1 MHIDSIKLRNYRN
14 YKQCNI
20 NLGSKLNVFVGD
32 NAQGKTNL
40 LESIFFA
47 SIGKSPRTN
56 KEKDVLLWGEKQ
68 ANIDIEV
75 IKKFSKS
82 RISMFILR
90 NDKKTIK
97 INNIPIRK
105 IGDLMG
111 ELVVVYFSP
120 DEIKL
125 VKEAPNDRRRFM
137 DIDISQMDKNYFY
150 LLLRYEKILNQRNKL
165 LKETQNFDVLKRTI
179 SIWDEQLS
187 KIASKIILT
196 RLNFVQKLNEYANEI
211 HKKITDGKENIF
223 LSYQGVHCNNEEL
236 IEKKIAEELLNN
248 LEKDFNLKYTTIGP
262 HRDDIKITIND
273 IDIRNFGSQGQQ
285 RLATLTIK
293 LAELKLFKEEIGEN
307 PILLLDDVLSELDEN
322 RQKQFLLQ
330 IKDIQTILTCTNF
343 PYPLEKQDKLFF
355 IKNGCIV
362 M

>member
-165 LKETQNFDVLKRTI
+165 LKEAQNFDVLKRTI

-187 KIASKIILT
+187 KIASKIVLT

-223 LSYQGVHCNNEEL
+223 LSYQGVHCYNEEL
-236 IEKKIAEELLNN
+236 IEEKIAEELLNN

>member
-56 KEKDVLLWGEKQ
+56 KEKDVLLWSEKQ

-211 HKKITDGKENIF
+211 HKKITDGKENIS
-223 LSYQGVHCNNEEL
+223 LSYQGVHCYNEEL

>member
-165 LKETQNFDVLKRTI
+165 LKEAQNFDVLKRTI

-187 KIASKIILT
+187 KIASKIVLT

-223 LSYQGVHCNNEEL
+223 LSYQGVHCYNEEL
-236 IEKKIAEELLNN
+236 IEEKIAEELLNN

-355 IKNGCIV
+355 IKNGCII

>member
-1 MHIDSIKLRNYRN
+1 MYIKTIRLQNYRN

-20 NLGSKLNVFVGD
+20 TLGSKLNVFVGD

-75 IKKFSKS
+75 IKKFNKTK
-82 RISMFILR
+82 ITMFVLR

-165 LKETQNFDVLKRTI
+165 LKETQNYEILKRTI
-179 SIWDEQLS
+179 SIWNEQLS
-187 KIASKIILT
+187 KIASKIIMK
-196 RLNFVQKLNEYANEI
+196 RLNFINKLNEYASSV
-211 HKKITDGKENIF
+211 HKQITFNKENIS
-223 LSYQGVHCNNEEL
+223 LSYQGIYCESEEQT
-236 IEKKIAEELLNN
+236 EQKILTELSNN

-285 RLATLTIK
+285 RLTTLTIK
-293 LAELKLFKEEIGEN
+293 LAELRLFKEEIGES

-343 PYPLEKQDKLFF
+343 PYPLENQDKRFL
-355 IKNGCIV
+355 IKNGSIIV
-362 M
+362 

>member
-1 MHIDSIKLRNYRN
+1 MFIKNVRLKNYRN
-14 YKQCNI
+14 YKYCDI
-20 NLGSKLNVFVGD
+20 NLNSGLNVFIGD

-56 KEKDVLLWGEKQ
+56 KEKDVIFWGETQ

-75 IKKFSKS
+75 IKKYNNTK
-82 RISMFILR
+82 ITMFVLK
-90 NDKKTIK
+90 NDKKTVK
-97 INNIPIRK
+97 INNIPIKK

-111 ELVVVYFSP
+111 ELAVVYFSP

-125 VKEAPNDRRRFM
+125 VKESPNDRRRFM
-137 DIDISQMDKNYFY
+137 DIDISQISKNYFY
-150 LLLRYEKILNQRNKL
+150 LLLRYEKVLNQRNKL

-187 KIASKIILT
+187 DIASKIVIA
-196 RLNFVQKLNEYANEI
+196 RLEFVKKLDIYANKI
-211 HKKITDGKENIF
+211 HQDITSGKENIK
-223 LSYQGVHCNNEEL
+223 LAYQGIVDENVELIKQKLLEEL
-236 IEKKIAEELLNN
+236 DKN
-248 LEKDFNLKYTTIGP
+248 LEKDFHLKYTTIGP

-273 IDIRNFGSQGQQ
+273 VDIRNFGSQGQQ
-285 RLATLTIK
+285 RLTTLTIK

-307 PILLLDDVLSELDEN
+307 PILLLDDVLSELDED
-322 RQKQFLLQ
+322 RQRQFLLQ

-343 PYPLEKQDKLFF
+343 PYKLNKNDKMFI
-355 IKNGCIV
+355 IKNGNIT